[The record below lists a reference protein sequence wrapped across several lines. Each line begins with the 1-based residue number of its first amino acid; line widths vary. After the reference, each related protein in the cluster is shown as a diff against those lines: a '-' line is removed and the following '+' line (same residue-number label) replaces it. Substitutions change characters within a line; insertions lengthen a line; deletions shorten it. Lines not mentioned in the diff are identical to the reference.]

1 MTVSERIFKIMD
13 ERGMSQI
20 EFSRA
25 TGITQST
32 ISDWKRKKTNPASDK
47 IMTICK
53 ILNVTPYEVL
63 QDTPNGKHAV
73 GIPKDCVVV
82 SKDTRAYELLGSLD
96 KLDDKQFERLMGYLT
111 ALMV

>member
-1 MTVSERIFKIMD
+1 MPTLAPGSFDVAI
-13 ERGMSQI
+13 SQI
-20 EFSRA
+20 EFARA

-73 GIPKDCVVV
+73 GVPKDCVVV
-82 SKDTRAYELLGSLD
+82 SKDTRAYELLNSID
-96 KLDDKQFERLMGYLT
+96 KLNDSQVERLLGYMS
-111 ALMV
+111 ALIG

>member
-20 EFSRA
+20 EFARA

-73 GIPKDCVVV
+73 GVPKDCVVV
-82 SKDTRAYELLGSLD
+82 SKDTRAYELLNSID
-96 KLDDKQFERLMGYLT
+96 KLNDSQVERLLGYMS
-111 ALMV
+111 ALIG